1 MSGPHQHQPLQG
13 SLADSAT
20 NTASA
25 IVDTTLDRA
34 QITMLHPHRIVIVG
48 SGRRLRID
56 HEGIGCYELS
66 HARLVVSPPPG
77 AATDAGLQ
85 RTLARWAGEAT
96 ALQVHEVAHIG
107 EGATRTVG
115 LTDPQ
120 HVHAD
125 LSLPGA
131 EASR

>member
-1 MSGPHQHQPLQG
+1 MSAPHDHRPLQEILRD
-13 SLADSAT
+13 SLT
-20 NTASA
+20 ETASA

-56 HEGIGCYELS
+56 HEGVGRHELS
-66 HARLVVSPPPG
+66 HARLVVSPPPE
-77 AATDAGLQ
+77 AATDAELQ

-96 ALQVHEVAHIG
+96 ALQVHEVAHLG
-107 EGATRTVG
+107 EGVTRTVR

-125 LSLPGA
+125 LPLPGA
-131 EASR
+131 HVGR